1 LGETGLSK
9 ITSKKG
15 RGCLWAVV
23 IFVVLC
29 MVAACSAGTDSN
41 QNSAQDSQSAAVQSQ
56 VSQSESS
63 SSATASSSA
72 KAKSSSTK
80 KTAAKAKSSGTM
92 VVRFVDVG
100 QGDGSVIEFPDGKT
114 LVIDTAAD
122 ADGAVNSVLASD
134 KRTTINWLVA
144 THPDADHIGGLAGVI
159 ASNNVKSVWAP
170 RVNSSTRTYTNF
182 LNAVSSAGLSIHNA
196 VSGKTIAKGSGYSI
210 ELLWPPKGA
219 SYSDTNDYSAIVLVK
234 YGSKRFLFTGDAP
247 VEAQEQA
254 GSGHVDV
261 LKVSHHGSASGTDDA
276 LAATLSPQIAV
287 LSYGL
292 DNSYGHPTQTAID
305 ALKSTGAKV
314 YGTGAQGTVTVTTNG
329 KKLHV
334 KTERSGKV
342 VAASKDAGAGSRYLD
357 SGDTSQKASSTSKAK
372 ASSNAKTSGG
382 ASKETVYVTPSGTK
396 YHQKGCR
403 TLSRSKTLIKM
414 TRSEA
419 EAQGYTACAVCGG

>member
-1 LGETGLSK
+1 MSK
-9 ITSKKG
+9 ISSKKG
-15 RGCLWAVV
+15 RGCLLAVV
-23 IFVVLC
+23 VFVVLC
-29 MVAACSAGTDSN
+29 MAMACAGGTNSN
-41 QNSAQDSQSAAVQSQ
+41 QDSAQDSQSTAVQSQ
-56 VSQSESS
+56 ASQSEGS

-72 KAKSSSTK
+72 KAKSSSAK
-80 KTAAKAKSSGTM
+80 KAAAKKGSGTM
-92 VVRFVDVG
+92 AVRFVDVG

-122 ADGAVNSVLASD
+122 ANGAVNSVLASD

-159 ASNNVKSVWAP
+159 ASNDVKSVWAP
-170 RVNSSTRTYTNF
+170 HVNSSTRTYTNF

-196 VSGKTIAKGSGYSI
+196 VSSKTIAKGSGYSI
-210 ELLWPPKGA
+210 ELLWPPKDA

-254 GSGHVDV
+254 GSGRVDV

-292 DNSYGHPTQTAID
+292 DNSYGHPTQTVID
-305 ALKSTGAKV
+305 ALKGAGAKV
-314 YGTGAQGTVTVTTNG
+314 YGTGAQGTVTVTTDG

-334 KTERSGKV
+334 KTEHSGKV
-342 VAASKDAGAGSRYLD
+342 VAASKDSGSGSRYLD
-357 SGDTSQKASSTSKAK
+357 SGGTAKKASSASKAK
-372 ASSNAKTSGG
+372 ASSNAKASGS
-382 ASKETVYVTPSGTK
+382 AAKETVYVTPSGSK

>member
-1 LGETGLSK
+1 MSK

-15 RGCLWAVV
+15 RGCLLAVV
-23 IFVVLC
+23 VFVVLC
-29 MVAACSAGTDSN
+29 MAAACVGGTNSN
-41 QNSAQDSQSAAVQSQ
+41 QDSTQDSQSTAVQSQ
-56 VSQSESS
+56 ASQSQGS

-72 KAKSSSTK
+72 KAESSSTK
-80 KTAAKAKSSGTM
+80 KTAAKKSSGTM

-122 ADGAVNSVLASD
+122 ADGAVNGVLASD

-170 RVNSSTRTYTNF
+170 HVNSSTRTYTNF
-182 LNAVSSAGLSIHNA
+182 LNAVSGAGLSIHNA

-292 DNSYGHPTQTAID
+292 DNSYGHPTQTVID
-305 ALKSTGAKV
+305 ALKGAGAKV
-314 YGTGAQGTVTVTTNG
+314 YGTGAQGTVTVTTDG

-342 VAASKDAGAGSRYLD
+342 VAASADSGSGSRYLD
-357 SGDTSQKASSTSKAK
+357 SGGTSNKASSASKAK
-372 ASSNAKTSGG
+372 ASSASKAKTSGS
-382 ASKETVYVTPSGTK
+382 AAKETVYVTPSGSK

-403 TLSRSKTLIKM
+403 TLSRSKTLTKM